1 MFKTVLFPID
11 QTRESRH
18 AAELVVNLVKTYNST
33 LTVLSVVVDD
43 TEGSES
49 ASPDPEMKS
58 PEAIAKLLQTAQT
71 LFQDQGINAQTM
83 SQVGKPAFV
92 ICDVADEI
100 GADLI
105 IMGSRGM
112 DITSEG
118 IADSVSNR
126 VINLAPCPVLIVP

>member
-18 AAELVVNLVKTYNST
+18 AAELVVNLVKTYGSS
-33 LTVLSVVVDD
+33 LTVLSVV
-43 TEGSES
+43 ES
-49 ASPDPEMKS
+49 PQDGKPGGTDPEMAS
-58 PEAIAKLLQTAQT
+58 PEAIAKLLETAKT
-71 LFQDQGINAQTM
+71 LFEDQGINAQTM
-83 SQVGKPAFV
+83 HKEGKPAFI

-100 GADLI
+100 EADLI

-112 DITSEG
+112 GITEEG

-126 VINLAPCPVLIVP
+126 VINLSPCPVLIVP